1 VAGDT
6 NGALDVFV
14 RDRTGGRTQR
24 VSVSS
29 KAKQANGSSTG
40 PAIIGDGRLVAFAS
54 SATNLVV
61 GDTNGSSDI
70 FVHDRVT
77 GDTTRVSVAADGTQG
92 DRLTQPDGAASARGA
107 AGHLCV
113 AAAGERQSGG
123 CQASAI
129 SGAGRFEFAHE
140 VGFVS
145 NALLRNARCRAA
157 EQAGHREWTG
167 RGVPAMGAEAWF
179 GGLVGGIREPP
190 FEPIEEPQV
199 GDLLHGVVTSAG
211 RLVGAPDVVLY
222 LVEPNEHGDQRL
234 VVRYAT
240 GCFLSSLGRSA
251 GVGQGLAGE
260 VWRTGAPLV
269 VDEYQTWPR
278 RLRGDRAET
287 GVRGAL
293 ATPVRSHGEVVGVLG
308 VASKEPG
315 RAFGDAEIE
324 ALDRFGE
331 LAGMAIDDARQLA
344 AGRRDL
350 AELAQSEARYRTLFE
365 ELPALVYTEAYA
377 VGGSWLYESPGV
389 KDIMGYTPEE
399 SGQPGFW
406 KKILHPDDRERV
418 LAEDRRVELT
428 GDPWRMEYRSIA
440 KDGRVVWLR
449 DHAVLVRGKP
459 GQPSFWHGFVI
470 DITEQKVAEQAM
482 REALERERQAT
493 NRLRALDEAKNV
505 FLNAVSHELR
515 TPLAAIVGI
524 ALTLKRAG
532 SSLAEEDGAD
542 LVDRLAANAS
552 KLDRLLSDLL
562 DLDRLNRGIV
572 TPQLRHT
579 DLAALVARIATE
591 WETARP
597 LELAVEPVVA
607 QVDSAKVERIVE
619 NLLANADRHTT
630 PDTPVWVRLAR
641 QNQGVLIAVE
651 DAGGGVPPELRAAL
665 FEPFRQG
672 PEAAAHAPGV
682 GIGLTLVAR
691 FSELHGGRAWV
702 EERPGGGSSFRVLLP
717 DPPAASSST
726 ASAPERFS
734 E

>member
-1 VAGDT
+1 
-6 NGALDVFV
+6 LV
-14 RDRTGGRTQR
+14 RDRTSGRTQR

-29 KAKQANGSSTG
+29 KAKQANGSSAG

-92 DRLTQPDGAASARGA
+92 DRLTQPDGAVSARGA

-113 AAAGERQSGG
+113 AAA
-123 CQASAI
+123 
-129 SGAGRFEFAHE
+129 SGAAVWRLPGIRDQWCRSLRVCPRGRVFRFRT
-140 VGFVS
+140 
-145 NALLRNARCRAA
+145 LCC
-157 EQAGHREWTG
+157 G
-167 RGVPAMGAEAWF
+167 RLGVEPPSRRDSVNGRGGGVPAMGAEAWF
-179 GGLVGGIREPP
+179 GGLVGGIREPS

-199 GDLLHGVVTSAG
+199 GDLLRGVVTSAG
-211 RLVGAPDVVLY
+211 RLVGAQDVVFY

-278 RLRGDRAET
+278 GLRGDRAET

-365 ELPALVYTEAYA
+365 ELPALVYTEAHA

-406 KKILHPDDRERV
+406 KKILHQDDRERV

-459 GQPSFWHGFVI
+459 GEPSFWHGFVI
-470 DITEQKVAEQAM
+470 DITEQKLAEQAM

-607 QVDSAKVERIVE
+607 RVDSAKVERIVE

-734 E
+734 G